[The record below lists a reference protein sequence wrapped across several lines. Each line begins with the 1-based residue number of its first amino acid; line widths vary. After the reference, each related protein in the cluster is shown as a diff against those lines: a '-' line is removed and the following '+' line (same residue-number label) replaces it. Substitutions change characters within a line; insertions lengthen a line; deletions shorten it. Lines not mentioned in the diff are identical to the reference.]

1 MSEGPTQEVEYF
13 DPSGNLVESREA
25 ALTAALAA
33 VEPAA
38 VVKTACVELHN
49 GAVTFTINVNF
60 NPNTFPFLI
69 TGGTI
74 TTGICGAPWVVTGGF
89 MGNSLRVEARRQ
101 GAGSCANTI
110 IIVGSFQNPP
120 SWRGTYGFDGLS
132 TSFQHTTLFRGYSP
146 C

>member
-1 MSEGPTQEVEYF
+1 MSERPTQEEVQFF
-13 DPSGNLVESREA
+13 DPSGNPVESREA
-25 ALTAALAA
+25 ALEAAV

-38 VVKTACVELHN
+38 VPRTACLELNN
-49 GAVTFTINVNF
+49 GTAVTFTINVNF

-74 TTGICGAPWVVTGGF
+74 TGTICGAPWAVTGGS
-89 MGNSLRVEARRQ
+89 MSNSLRIDARRQ
-101 GAGSCANTI
+101 GSGSCANTI
-110 IIVGSFQNPP
+110 IIVGFFQNPP

-132 TSFQHTTLFRGYSP
+132 TSFQHTTLFKGYNP